1 MSKRFQLKVFRGK
14 KVIEEPETTY
24 SGCMD
29 ELTAYQVLKL
39 AGFDGRITL
48 RLDEFWNK
56 VIQEDLVAYTTTLTG
71 YETIIKFGNTMQLKE
86 PFTVAVE
93 IIK

>member
-1 MSKRFQLKVFRGK
+1 MNKRFQLKIFRDK
-14 KVIEEPETTY
+14 KVADEPEATY
-24 SGCMD
+24 TGSMD

-48 RLDEFWNK
+48 RLDDFWNK
-56 VIQEDLVAYTTTLTG
+56 VIEEGLSEYIATLTG

-86 PFTVAVE
+86 LFTVVVD
-93 IIK
+93 IIE